1 MLPIK
6 SAFKYKLFVFNK
18 PLFIRSV
25 LESRQTAPDHSQTC
39 DMGAKRFIRFDNLSK
54 LQARAQRCVRT
65 ALFSACNAPFTAI
78 VNRRYA
84 RHRIEQ
90 GIGVIKMGTVAQHG
104 CKTVDIVVI
113 DKIIKTQI
121 FIDAAVSKLPVQGIS
136 DFKIVFVIVRGI
148 KALLTLIV
156 GDGIKHIGI
165 GPSIVVAMDDLAHQP
180 EIRAF
185 LTAVAAQPS
194 EKGRIHTVSRIKP
207 QAVDSKFVHPHA
219 DRAKQMIND
228 LWILQ
233 IQLNKIKVPL
243 PALIPEGVAHRATAA
258 EVEIM
263 KPSAI
268 SGCLAVFTH
277 IFKCPE
283 GASDMV
289 KDAVKYNA
297 DTMRMERFTNFF
309 EICVGS
315 KPPVK
320 RIIIGRIVSMLA
332 RLKDRA
338 EVDGIDMQL

>member
-1 MLPIK
+1 
-6 SAFKYKLFVFNK
+6 
-18 PLFIRSV
+18 
-25 LESRQTAPDHSQTC
+25 
-39 DMGAKRFIRFDNLSK
+39 
-54 LQARAQRCVRT
+54 
-65 ALFSACNAPFTAI
+65 
-78 VNRRYA
+78 
-84 RHRIEQ
+84 
-90 GIGVIKMGTVAQHG
+90 MGTVAQHG
-104 CKTVDIVVI
+104 CKTVDIVII
-113 DKIIKTQI
+113 DKIVETQI
-121 FIDAAVSKLPVQGIS
+121 LIDAAVSKLPVEGIS

-156 GDGIKHIGI
+156 GDRIKHIGI
-165 GPSIVVAMDDLAHQP
+165 GPSVVVAMDNFSHQP
-180 EIRAF
+180 EIRTFFKAEG
-185 LTAVAAQPS
+185 TKAA
-194 EKGRIHTVSRIKP
+194 EKGRIHTVSRVKP
-207 QAVDSKFVHPHA
+207 QTVDSKFVHPHA
-219 DRAKQMIND
+219 GRAEQMVND

-243 PALIPEGVAHRATAA
+243 PALIPEGVAHRAAAA

-309 EICVGS
+309 KIRVGS

-320 RIIIGRIVSMLA
+320 HVIIGRIVSMLA

-338 EVDGIDMQL
+338 EIDGIDMQL